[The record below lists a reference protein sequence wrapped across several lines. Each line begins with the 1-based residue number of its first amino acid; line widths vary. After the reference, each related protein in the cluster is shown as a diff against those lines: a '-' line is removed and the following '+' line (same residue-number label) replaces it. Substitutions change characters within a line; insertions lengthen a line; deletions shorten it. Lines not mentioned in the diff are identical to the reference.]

1 MGVTKEAVIVNK
13 DKHELMTLSP
23 EFDPQVRE
31 VVLETRFG
39 PDDKYHRPI
48 NEEKFLDILGQRV
61 GLVVRDGEIIPVI
74 VGLNRP
80 LVLKKPLGRGIRESV
95 PTKDEQ
101 RAIEEINQL
110 TAAHLK
116 INFQATVAEKVLALE
131 QMADQ
136 LPGPLKDFKLDA
148 KTRKRLQGD
157 AQRTGLIPVNQM
169 LTDLAAMELE
179 PVAGTGVNY
188 EDTPVDIIL
197 DKVSNKIAKFF
208 PSRIKM
214 VGEAAPTGQKDRDLP
229 ESPASGGG
237 SKRISF
243 PAKTGDVV
251 FDRQMRTVKTVLIS
265 SSVLAGTAIFLAFCG
280 SRIINAIDGT
290 PVDVEP
296 TQVYLPTPTEQPLPT
311 PDISIVAGMETPT
324 AESTVEAPTQEIGQ
338 PTVWTPPTFEQL
350 TAKGGPVP
358 EDTNKKMDD
367 LKQAVEGRI
376 SGATAYH
383 PLWNGGYADDT
394 RIQIYG
400 SNQEGIIWQVNADG
414 SFNEYPVTVAADP
427 QTVFKF
433 MEGQK
438 FELIEGSENAF
449 VVFTG
454 AGAGE
459 KLAVV
464 RNEIVLADGKTKVCL
479 EYLNF
484 QTKEWEIN
492 PNVLA
497 AMLPE
502 GSQNNL
508 IWQDENGQWLAGQA
522 GTEQAILQFDLAKK
536 AWVEAL
542 PPLPSEFLAQFPSG
556 QGYEIRDGAVYAP
569 DATGQERVWYQQ
581 AEDGSW
587 QELYFRYGEPL
598 TEEKKVELAQQVPC
612 RGNANW
618 GGEGSCIQPYHDYP
632 ANAFDFQ
639 CISTGIV
646 EKHPYLD
653 PYTGLEVG
661 EQFDLLTVS
670 RNINGNPITA
680 RIAVQVEL
688 DSQPNINQFYSLVGF
703 LQGYA
708 WKQEPKDVI
717 SLGDLAQLFKQGKT
731 FNFSI
736 IFKKIQFPN
745 LSPENTVVY
754 PNLDNSG
761 YYQFL
766 EEFNSQRGFD
776 TKGQTIFYSGY
787 SRK

>member
-280 SRIINAIDGT
+280 PRIINAIDGT

-542 PPLPSEFLAQFPSG
+542 PPLPEEFLSQIPADKQYKIVNG
-556 QGYEIRDGAVYAP
+556 QVLVDGQAWFEMNSAGEWEKSDWKLLADAPNQNFWGGKYEI
-569 DATGQERVWYQQ
+569 ERVLRQDIWPLLTGENWEVTKEINGQPVVIKGRLGVIPNPYQKG
-581 AEDGSW
+581 EILKVLIPFRFEWGDGLSSNVW
-587 QELYFRYGEPL
+587 VITK
-598 TEEKKVELAQQVPC
+598 TEEK
-612 RGNANW
+612 N
-618 GGEGSCIQPYHDYP
+618 IDYFLQLP
-632 ANAFDFQ
+632 
-639 CISTGIV
+639 S
-646 EKHPYLD
+646 
-653 PYTGLEVG
+653 G
-661 EQFDLLTVS
+661 EQVFITGTVDSSHRPAECVFGTRCGWWYDIADLSADFFLNGVTPNEPVIVS
-670 RNINGNPITA
+670 PVDIG
-680 RIAVQVEL
+680 VKEYL
-688 DSQPNINQFYSLVGF
+688 
-703 LQGYA
+703 
-708 WKQEPKDVI
+708 
-717 SLGDLAQLFKQGKT
+717 
-731 FNFSI
+731 
-736 IFKKIQFPN
+736 
-745 LSPENTVVY
+745 LS
-754 PNLDNSG
+754 
-761 YYQFL
+761 
-766 EEFNSQRGFD
+766 R
-776 TKGQTIFYSGY
+776 
-787 SRK
+787 